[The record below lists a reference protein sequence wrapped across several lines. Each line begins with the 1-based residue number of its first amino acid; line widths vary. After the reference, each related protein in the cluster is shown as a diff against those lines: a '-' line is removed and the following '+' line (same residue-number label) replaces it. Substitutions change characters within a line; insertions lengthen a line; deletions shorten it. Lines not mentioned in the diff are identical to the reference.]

1 MITVR
6 NERHGHDARVEQLSA
21 LLQRQCRAVFSKMAR
36 DIAHGDRALQ
46 RWREAA
52 AGDLAD
58 LIALAVEDKG
68 ALAHRLAPFDFKAN
82 PLLRRSIL
90 ELGKDSQGS
99 GKASLSSATLVDGE
113 GQAGHD
119 RRGASIKIVAV
130 QREARFKPKGIASA
144 ETDRLRKLMGAD
156 RVGEF
161 GSDDS
166 RDRDLEPVFPG
177 VA

>member
-21 LLQRQCRAVFSKMAR
+21 LLQLQCRAVFSKMAR

-58 LIALAVEDKG
+58 LTALAVEDKR
-68 ALAHRLAPFDFKAN
+68 ALAHRLATLDFQADA
-82 PLLRRSIL
+82 LLRRSIL
-90 ELGKDSQGS
+90 EFGENSHGPGKTALGP
-99 GKASLSSATLVDGE
+99 APLVDGE

-130 QREARFKPKGIASA
+130 QREARFKPKRIAGA
-144 ETDRLRKLMGAD
+144 ETDRLRNLMGGD

-177 VA
+177 V